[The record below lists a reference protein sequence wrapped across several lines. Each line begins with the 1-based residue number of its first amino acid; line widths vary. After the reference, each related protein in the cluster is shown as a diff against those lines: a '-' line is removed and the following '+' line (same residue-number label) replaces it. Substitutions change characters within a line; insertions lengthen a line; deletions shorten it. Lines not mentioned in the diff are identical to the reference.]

1 MNIYQSKIYRK
12 DLSWLHLDDKPRVQ
26 VKDYSL
32 TFPFLYP
39 PVEYLL
45 NSHEDHPSQHKNSQA
60 MRWNC
65 ASSFEFDR
73 KSVEIETISLEFHKG
88 RKAIVEQTLASR
100 RK

>member
-1 MNIYQSKIYRK
+1 M
-12 DLSWLHLDDKPRVQ
+12 DDKPRVE

-32 TFPFLYP
+32 TFPFLCP

-45 NSHEDHPSQHKNSQA
+45 NDHEDHPSQHKNSHEL
-60 MRWNC
+60 C
-65 ASSFEFDR
+65 DETASSFEFDR